1 MPPFAGLQ
9 DTRIPD
15 GVPMKVSRGF
25 ANGKLTEELLLGL
38 RGLLHGHV
46 NAPAGRDTARRGGS
60 RGKKKRL
67 RGRNDEDEDE
77 DGDEEDEAEA
87 DD

>member
-1 MPPFAGLQ
+1 
-9 DTRIPD
+9 
-15 GVPMKVSRGF
+15 MKVSRGF

-60 RGKKKRL
+60 RGKKNGCGGAMMKMKMKMEMKKTRQ
-67 RGRNDEDEDE
+67 RQTTEG
-77 DGDEEDEAEA
+77 
-87 DD
+87 